1 MLLIALAAL
10 VVVWIAVAA
19 VVAGVCASAAS
30 GDRLLAGGGGYTL
43 PRRSTWRTVRS
54 SSLRSSQSDQLA
66 T

>member
-30 GDRLLAGGGGYTL
+30 GDRLLAAT
-43 PRRSTWRTVRS
+43 RRAGARPEPMALQRI
-54 SSLRSSQSDQLA
+54 A
-66 T
+66 